1 MLQLTF
7 FVLLVF
13 QMMDPFKASETFK
26 KLVGINGSKLKNET
40 DVKTELTR
48 LTNVNIHYEKT
59 TITSFWKNLNNP
71 IDKSILF
78 SSIICVLILLALV
91 TAVIVCILTEI
102 KKQSHRKR
110 GKKNQKKE
118 QPKLKKKPTI
128 TISSSTGKKQIS
140 STESIETSAQ

>member
-1 MLQLTF
+1 MLELTF

-26 KLVGINGSKLKNET
+26 KLVGINGSKLKNKT
-40 DVKTELTR
+40 YVKTEFTR

-59 TITSFWKNLNNP
+59 TIASFWKNLNNP
-71 IDKSILF
+71 IDKSILC
-78 SSIICVLILLALV
+78 SIICVLILLALV
-91 TAVIVCILTEI
+91 TAVIVCISTEI